1 MDKAS
6 VFPKE
11 KFSTLKE
18 YLERAKR
25 NGLIDVRIVELL
37 VIENEVYLHSLVLWR
52 YSHVNTLSIH
62 PKLGDHLGF
71 VH

>member
-37 VIENEVYLHSLVLWR
+37 VIENEDF
-52 YSHVNTLSIH
+52 IA
-62 PKLGDHLGF
+62 
-71 VH
+71 